1 MAKARFFRV
10 ATEGA
15 TTDGRVIER
24 AHIQQMAD
32 SYSQTTLA
40 ARLNVE
46 HIRSIS
52 PDSSFGSYGDVLSL
66 KTDQVQLKVGDK
78 METRLALYAEIK
90 PLDNLLALSKSGQKL
105 YTSIEI
111 NPNFAGTGKAYLAA
125 IALTDNPASLGTE
138 MLQFC
143 AGKGAASPLAQRK
156 QHPENLFTAA
166 EEVTLDFTDEAA
178 PDSGSDSFSAFF
190 AAFKSMFT
198 AHNPAPPAPAAPAPA
213 AAVAGAGDDAGS
225 KFTADALGAALLTF
239 TEATGK
245 AVEGLEAKHGDTA
258 AQLAEIKA
266 AMERIAPHSFTARPP
281 ATGADNLER
290 ADC

>member
-15 TTDGRVIER
+15 TTDGRSIER

-32 SYSQTTLA
+32 NYSQTTLA

-46 HIRSIS
+46 HIRGVS
-52 PDSSFGSYGDVLSL
+52 PDSAFGSYGDVLSL
-66 KTDQVQLKVGDK
+66 KTEQVQLKVGDK

-143 AGKGAASPLAQRK
+143 AGKGAASPLAHRK
-156 QHPENLFTAA
+156 QQPENLFTAA
-166 EEVTLDFTDEAA
+166 EEIALDFTDEKQN
-178 PDSGSDSFSAFF
+178 GSDSFSAFF
-190 AAFKSMFT
+190 AAFKALFT
-198 AHNPAPPAPAAPAPA
+198 AHDQAAPAPVA
-213 AAVAGAGDDAGS
+213 PAPASGGAGAGNDAGS
-225 KFTADALGAALLTF
+225 KFTPDALGAALLTF
-239 TEATGK
+239 TEATSK
-245 AVEGLEAKHGDTA
+245 AVEGLEAKNGDTA
-258 AQLAEIKA
+258 AQLAEIKS
-266 AMERIAPHSFTARPP
+266 AMERMAPHSFTARPP
-281 ATGADNLER
+281 ATGADNVER